1 MGISSGLNLQEF
13 KCEVVSKRHGAS
25 WSQLKV
31 GKTRDAAQTKAGGK
45 DVLKGALLDLKHLSP
60 NPEP

>member
-1 MGISSGLNLQEF
+1 MEPAES
-13 KCEVVSKRHGAS
+13 
-25 WSQLKV
+25 